1 MKKNRIRHSKQQQ
14 QQQKQSLESLVQ
26 HVQKMECLDKDDV
39 VDERAGLYKF
49 TVCYYGYNM
58 D

>member
-1 MKKNRIRHSKQQQ
+1 MKKNRLHSGKQQQ
-14 QQQKQSLESLVQ
+14 QKRSLESIVQ
-26 HVQKMECLDKDDV
+26 HVQQMQCLDKDDV

-49 TVCYYGYNM
+49 TVCSCGYNI